1 MKRFVKY
8 DYDRPIKILSYKR
21 PWFDIFFY
29 SAILSLLMIAILYI
43 LFIQDGKFVINFEL
57 WRVLVSI
64 PLIMIAYLFKQLLDE
79 LRIYPK
85 LLMRK
90 NSWKINELMEMTKKD
105 REETERIMNRILET
119 ACNVDPKCI
128 LKEGNE

>member
-1 MKRFVKY
+1 MKKFTKF
-8 DYDRPIKILSYKR
+8 DYDKPIKILSYKR

-29 SAILSLLMIAILYI
+29 SAILSILMLAIIYL
-43 LFIQDGKFVINFEL
+43 LFIQGGKFVINFEL

-64 PLIMIAYLFKQLLDE
+64 PLIMLCYLFKQLLDE
-79 LRIYPK
+79 LRIYPR

-90 NSWKINELMEMTKKD
+90 NIWKINELMEMTKKD
-105 REETERIMNRILET
+105 REETERIMNRILDV

-128 LKEGNE
+128 KKD